1 MKLQNIRGGKHEQKL
16 ILALL
21 IAIPF
26 IGQLALLPFV
36 NRIHPFV
43 IGLPFSTSGSYY
55 GLYSHPFAHLSFTG
69 CNIQMEELTNARK
82 LNSFIDYCKYHFHR
96 RGHRFCRWS

>member
-1 MKLQNIRGGKHEQKL
+1 MNKKL

-43 IGLPFSTSGSYY
+43 IGLPF
-55 GLYSHPFAHLSFTG
+55 F
-69 CNIQMEELTNARK
+69 
-82 LNSFIDYCKYHFHR
+82 HF
-96 RGHRFCRWS
+96 W